1 MATSQLIIGKRSFTV
16 EDTELPQASLKFYI
30 DNPRVY
36 SVLRNI
42 NDEPTQEE
50 IEKLMTDMDHVK
62 QLKLSIESNGGLI
75 DPLIVRDGDFVV
87 LEGNSRLAA
96 YRLLCRVHPI
106 EWGMV
111 KCKVLPKDIDDSA
124 IFTLLGQY
132 HIVGRKDWS
141 PYEQA
146 GYLYRRHRDTKLPIE
161 AMSKELGITTSD
173 AKKYIEVYQFM
184 LDKNDLEPS
193 QWSYYEELLKNRAIK
208 AAAKKDPKIVDKVV
222 EKIKTG
228 EITAAADIRKVG
240 TIIDAGSKTQGA
252 NSVATK
258 YIEGEVSLEG
268 ALESLKDSGDL
279 DEIFQKLNRFKE
291 YINDTEID
299 KKIRLSPP
307 DAREKTLF
315 EMDRIIKRLQ
325 SIRNKF
331 GTL

>member
-1 MATSQLIIGKRSFTV
+1 MATSQLTIGKRSFTV
-16 EDTELPQASLKFYI
+16 EDIELPQASLKFYI

-36 SVLRNI
+36 SALRNV
-42 NDEPTQEE
+42 NEEPTQEE

-75 DPLIVRDGDFVV
+75 DPLIVRAGDNVV

-96 YRLLCRVHPI
+96 YRLLCRTHPI

-111 KCKVLPKDIDDSA
+111 KCKVLPADIDDSA

-146 GYLYRRHRDTKLPIE
+146 GYLYRRQKDTKLPIE
-161 AMSKELGITTSD
+161 AMSKELGITTGD

-184 LDKNDLEPS
+184 IDKNDLEPS

-208 AAAKKDPKIVDKVV
+208 TAAKKNPEIVDKVV
-222 EKIKTG
+222 EKIKSG
-228 EITAAADIRKVG
+228 QIGAAADIRKVG
-240 TIIDAGSKTQGA
+240 TIIDAGSKTKGA
-252 NSVATK
+252 KNIATK
-258 YIEGEVSLEG
+258 FIAGQVSLEN

-279 DEIFQKLNRFKE
+279 DEIFQRLNKFKE

-299 KKIRLSPP
+299 KRIRLSPP
-307 DAREKTLF
+307 DAREKTLY

-325 SIRNKF
+325 AIRNKF
-331 GTL
+331 GTV

>member
-1 MATSQLIIGKRSFTV
+1 MATSQLTIGKRTFIV
-16 EDTELPQASLKFYI
+16 EDTELAQADLKFYV

-36 SVLRNI
+36 SVLRNA
-42 NDEPTQEE
+42 DTEPTQEE
-50 IEKLMTDMDHVK
+50 IQKLMTDMDHVK

-96 YRLLCRVHPI
+96 YRLLCRVDPI
-106 EWGMV
+106 LWGKV

-146 GYLYRRHRDTKLPIE
+146 GYLYRRHRDTKLPVE
-161 AMSKELGITTSD
+161 AMSKELGITTGD

-184 LDKNDLEPS
+184 LDHNDLEPN
-193 QWSYYEELLKNRAIK
+193 QWSYYEELLKNRAIRT
-208 AAAKKDPKIVDKVV
+208 AARKDPEIVNKVV
-222 EKIKTG
+222 KKIKTR

-240 TIIDAGSKTQGA
+240 QIVEAGTKTKA
-252 NSVATK
+252 AKSVASK
-258 YIEGEVSLEG
+258 YIKGEVSLES

-279 DEIFQKLNRFKE
+279 DEVFQKLNKFKE
-291 YINDTEID
+291 YINSTEVD
-299 KKIRLSPP
+299 KKIRLSTP
-307 DAREKTLF
+307 DTISKTMF
-315 EMDRIIKRLQ
+315 EIDRIIKRLQ
-325 SIRNKF
+325 SIRNKYDGF
-331 GTL
+331 

>member
-1 MATSQLIIGKRSFTV
+1 MATSQLTIGKRSFTV
-16 EDTELPQASLKFYI
+16 EDTELPQADLKFYV

-36 SVLRNI
+36 SVLRNT
-42 NDEPTQEE
+42 DEEPTQEE
-50 IEKLMTDMDHVK
+50 IQKLMTDMDHVK

-96 YRLLCRVHPI
+96 YRLLCKSNPI
-106 EWGMV
+106 QWGMV

-141 PYEQA
+141 PFEQA
-146 GYLYRRHRDTKLPIE
+146 GYLYRRQRDTKLPIE
-161 AMSKELGITTSD
+161 AMSKELGITTGN
-173 AKKYIEVYQFM
+173 AKKYVEVYQFM
-184 LDKNDLEPS
+184 LDQNDLEPS

-208 AAAKKDPKIVDKVV
+208 AAAKKDPTIVEKVV
-222 EKIKTG
+222 TKIKSG
-228 EITAAADIRKVG
+228 EISAAADIRKVG
-240 TIIDAGSKTQGA
+240 TIVEAGSKTKGA
-252 NSVATK
+252 KSVANK
-258 YIEGEVSLEG
+258 FIEGKVSLES
-268 ALESLKDSGDL
+268 ALETLKDSGDL
-279 DEIFQKLNRFKE
+279 DEVFQKLNKFKE

-299 KKIRLSPP
+299 KKIRLSPA
-307 DAREKTLF
+307 DARDKTLF

>member
-1 MATSQLIIGKRSFTV
+1 MATSQLTIGKRSFTV
-16 EDTELPQASLKFYI
+16 EDTELPQATLKFYI

-36 SVLRNI
+36 SVLRNA
-42 NDEPTQEE
+42 DEEPTQEE
-50 IEKLMTDMDHVK
+50 IERLMTDMDHVK

-96 YRLLCRVHPI
+96 YRLLCRTQPI
-106 EWGMV
+106 QWGMV

-146 GYLYRRHRDTKLPIE
+146 GYLYRRHRDTKLPVE
-161 AMSKELGITTSD
+161 AMSKEHGITTGD
-173 AKKYIEVYQFM
+173 AKRFIEVYEFM
-184 LDKNDLEPS
+184 LAKNDLEPS

-208 AAAKKDPKIVDKVV
+208 TAAKKNPEIVDKVV
-222 EKIKTG
+222 DKIKTG
-228 EITAAADIRKVG
+228 QIGAAADIRKVG
-240 TIIDAGSKTQGA
+240 AIIDAGSKTKNA
-252 NSVATK
+252 KKVASK
-258 YIEGEVSLEG
+258 FIEGEVTLED

-279 DEIFQKLNRFKE
+279 DEIYQRLNKFKE

-307 DAREKTLF
+307 EARDKTLY
-315 EMDRIIKRLQ
+315 EIDKILKRLQ
-325 SIRNKF
+325 AIRNKF